1 MTATT
6 SPLRDILRRAH
17 AINLA
22 HILGDEDEVTAML
35 VGLHDRHGLDGVA
48 TAMRAIEIF
57 DRVAAQ
63 ADGMDPNRVTF
74 AVVAS

>member
-1 MTATT
+1 MTVTS

-22 HILGDEDEVTAML
+22 HILGNEDEVTALL
-35 VGLHDRHGLDGVA
+35 VALHDRHGLDGVA
-48 TAMRAIEIF
+48 TAMRVIEVF

-63 ADGMDPNRVTF
+63 ADGMDPNDVTF